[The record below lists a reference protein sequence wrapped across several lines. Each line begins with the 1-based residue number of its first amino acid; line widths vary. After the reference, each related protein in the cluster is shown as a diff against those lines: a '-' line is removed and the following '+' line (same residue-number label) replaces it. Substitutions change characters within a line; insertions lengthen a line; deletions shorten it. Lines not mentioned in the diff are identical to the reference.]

1 MMKKTKLKMHLRWL
15 VPVFIFFCA
24 LIVIISTFKTDIH
37 KKAVET
43 KELELALAI
52 TDELQNVDLSISRA
66 LSYVESSSKAMSFYG
81 MEYNINQI
89 KVLMNNIV
97 DNTDATEVY
106 ICNSEG
112 IGYDSHGNEIFL
124 GEENFFDEVVSEY
137 SRGGTGMVRTATEFT
152 FDDKDVML
160 VSHVIFEKKE
170 KGFLLAKLPVETL
183 YEKFFMDHY
192 LLDQLAVVTLDG
204 QIISIMK
211 RDRVDGAST
220 LFWDMLPTGLTREAI
235 KLSFSQKYNYMSEVP
250 EYGYVVVIPFKNA
263 GGGVVALVNYDQM
276 KNMTSDENRI
286 FLGLAGKIAAASVVL
301 LLMIL
306 LSNYISDIIEEA
318 IRKKKLAEIETD
330 PVTGLL
336 TKTSAQQQIKEHID
350 DPESNGG
357 LLFLIG
363 IEGVK
368 KDSETDMK
376 IADSRRLEFAKAL
389 CAHFRSSDIVARAGD
404 DKYLVFLKDVRADKD
419 VRKQTDEMQMFLHD
433 TEINDDKMRISARA
447 GAALYPGNGKTVV
460 ELMKSAEDA
469 YVRSKEAGS
478 GRLAF

>member
-1 MMKKTKLKMHLRWL
+1 MKKTKLKTHLRWL

-81 MEYNINQI
+81 MEYNFNQI

-124 GEENFFDEVVSEY
+124 GEESFFDEVVSEY
-137 SRGGTGMVRTATEFT
+137 SRGGTGMVRTATDADS
-152 FDDKDVML
+152 DDKEVML
-160 VSHVIFEKKE
+160 VSHVVFEKKE

-183 YEKFFMDHY
+183 YEKFFMDKY

-211 RDRVDGAST
+211 RNTIDGETDS
-220 LFWDMLPTGLTREAI
+220 FWDLLPSGLTREAI

-250 EYGYVVVIPFKNA
+250 EYGYVVVIPFKNT

-276 KNMTSDENRI
+276 KIMTSDENRI